1 MVEILYVFLICGLCV
16 MIFRRQI
23 GATILTF
30 LCHELGLHAR
40 CGRNCLSRRGG
51 RQQARQ
57 IKNLGAFNWVSIIH
71 MAADAKK
78 E

>member
-1 MVEILYVFLICGLCV
+1 
-16 MIFRRQI
+16 
-23 GATILTF
+23 
-30 LCHELGLHAR
+30 
-40 CGRNCLSRRGG
+40 LSRRGG